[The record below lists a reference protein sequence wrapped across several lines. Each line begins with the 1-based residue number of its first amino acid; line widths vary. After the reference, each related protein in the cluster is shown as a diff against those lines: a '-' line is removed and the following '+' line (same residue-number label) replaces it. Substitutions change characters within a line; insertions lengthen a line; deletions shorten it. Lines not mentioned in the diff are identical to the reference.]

1 MSQVPP
7 NSDYSLT
14 QILEIIA
21 KLRRQLE
28 DDPNLSETQRAALQA
43 LLSYYLAISEQLEK
57 HVDSIMSAD

>member
-7 NSDYSLT
+7 GSKYSLK

-21 KLRRQLE
+21 KLREELKG
-28 DDPNLSETQRAALQA
+28 DADLSETQRAAIDA
-43 LLSYYLAISEQLEK
+43 LLSHYLAISEQLGV